1 LNKTAKNDMIK
12 EIKDQEVRI
21 LFNLFNVNK
30 KTLKRLEKK
39 AQEVLDKSE
48 EFKALSDSELQAK
61 TPYFK
66 ERLAAGESLDDL
78 LVEAYAT
85 VREAS
90 TRVLK
95 MTPFKVQVMGAIVI
109 HEGNIAEMKTGEGKT
124 LTAVMPA
131 YLNALTGL
139 GVHIVTVNDYLAR
152 REAEGEIGDLFK
164 FLQLTVGLNTRELN
178 PQEKSEVYQSDILY
192 STNNELGFDYLRD
205 HMVIYKENIVQ
216 RNLNFAIIDEVDS
229 ILIDE
234 ARTPLIISGG
244 AKNTADLYKQANYFA
259 IGLSDEHYELDIKDK
274 TITLTQ
280 EGIAKAE
287 NFFNLDNLYDV
298 NNVVLLHH
306 INNALRA
313 NFIMTKDVDY
323 VVQDGKVII
332 VDQFT
337 GRLMHGRQFSE
348 GLHQALEAK
357 EAVEIKKETTTLAT
371 ITFQNFFRMYSKL
384 SGMTGTAKTEEEE
397 FRNIYNMLVV
407 EIPTN
412 KPVIRIDDN
421 DLIFATMEAKYKALA
436 EEITRRYKLG
446 QPMLVGTISI
456 ESSELLSSLLRKN
469 GVKHNVLNAKQHERE
484 AEIVAN
490 AGQKYAVTIAT
501 NMAGRG
507 TDIKLGEGVVELG
520 GLAVIGTE
528 RHESRRIDNQLR
540 GRSGRQGDPGYSRF
554 FISADDE
561 LMLRFGGERF
571 KSMISM
577 ITSPGKEG
585 SEVPLD
591 YKMFSKM
598 ILRAQKQIEGNNFDR
613 RKTVLQYDE
622 VLRKQRE
629 IIYSQRTDV
638 LFLES
643 IEELTYNMVRQVIE
657 RTLAMHNKDEL
668 NNALKKYF
676 PVDAIDNELLKTETN
691 LFDYI
696 LDMAKKDLEAKKA
709 LVGEKVFN
717 DFLKAITLRV
727 VDTYWVQ
734 HIDSMSELR
743 QAVTLQSYGQIN
755 PFREYQEVGFNM
767 FETMIQNIQDDVT
780 RYVLKAQVRQN
791 TERVQVAK
799 PIRAYSGKEDQETKK
814 APRKVGEKVGRN
826 DPCPCGSG
834 KKYKHCHGRN
844 DN

>member
-1 LNKTAKNDMIK
+1 MFDFLNT
-12 EIKDQEVRI
+12 
-21 LFNLFNVNK
+21 NK
-30 KTLKRLEKK
+30 RALKRLEKM
-39 AQEVLDKSE
+39 AQQVLDKETEYKTFTDEELQNKTE
-48 EFKALSDSELQAK
+48 EFKSRLNNGETLDS
-61 TPYFK
+61 
-66 ERLAAGESLDDL
+66 L

-131 YLNALTGL
+131 YLNALNGE

-152 REAEGEIGDLFK
+152 REAEGEIGELFK
-164 FLQLTVGLNTRELN
+164 FLQLTVGLNTREMN
-178 PQEKSEVYQSDILY
+178 PEEKREVYKCDILY

-205 HMVIYKENIVQ
+205 HMVIYKEQIVQ

-244 AKNTADLYKQANYFA
+244 AKNTADLYKHANYFV
-259 IGLSDEHYELDIKDK
+259 IGLGEDDFELDIKDK
-274 TITLTQ
+274 SITLTQ
-280 EGIAKAE
+280 AGIQRAE
-287 NFFNLDNLYDV
+287 KFFNLENLYDV

-313 NFIMTKDVDY
+313 NYIMTKDVDY

-397 FRNIYNMLVV
+397 FRNIYNMFVV

-412 KPVIRIDDN
+412 MPVIRIDDN

-436 EEITRRYKLG
+436 EEITKRYNLG
-446 QPMLVGTISI
+446 QPQLVGTISI
-456 ESSELLSSLLRKN
+456 ESSELLSSLLKKN

-490 AGQKYAVTIAT
+490 AGQKYSVTIAT

-507 TDIKLGEGVVELG
+507 TDIKLGVGVTDLG

-554 FISADDE
+554 FLSADDD
-561 LMLRFGGERF
+561 LLKRFGGDRF

-577 ITSPGKEG
+577 ITSQGGDE
-585 SEVPLD
+585 SETPLD
-591 YKMFSKM
+591 FKMFSKM
-598 ILRAQKQIEGNNFDR
+598 VLRAQRQIEGNNFDR

-638 LFLES
+638 LFLDS
-643 IEELTYNMVRQVIE
+643 IEELIHSMLTD
-657 RTLAMHNKDEL
+657 TLTRAVNSHDNIDDL
-668 NNALKKYF
+668 NLTLNKYF
-676 PVDAIDNELLKTETN
+676 VIDSIDKEILKTESN
-691 LFDYI
+691 VLEYV
-696 LDMAKKDLEAKKA
+696 LDTYRKDVENKKTLA
-709 LVGEKVFN
+709 GEKQFN

-755 PFREYQEVGFNM
+755 PFREYQEIGFNM
-767 FETMIQNIQDDVT
+767 FQTMVYNIQDDVT
-780 RYVLKAQVRQN
+780 KYVLKAQVRQN

-799 PIRAYSGKEDQETKK
+799 PVSTYSGKEDMEVKRK
-814 APRKVGEKVGRN
+814 PRTVDQKVGRN

>member
-1 LNKTAKNDMIK
+1 MVLLEGKDKEVTKLFDFLNT
-12 EIKDQEVRI
+12 
-21 LFNLFNVNK
+21 NK
-30 KTLKRLEKK
+30 RTLKRLEKLA
-39 AQEVLDKSE
+39 AQVLDKE
-48 EFKALSDSELQAK
+48 NEYKALTDSELQSK
-61 TPYFK
+61 TQEFK
-66 ERLAAGESLDDL
+66 DLLANGKTLDDI
-78 LVEAYAT
+78 LVDAYAT

-95 MTPFKVQVMGAIVI
+95 MTPFKVQIMGAIVI

-131 YLNALTGL
+131 YLNALSGD

-152 REAEGEIGDLFK
+152 REAEGEIGELFK
-164 FLQLTVGLNTRELN
+164 FLQLTVGLNTREMSSE
-178 PQEKSEVYQSDILY
+178 EKREVYLCDILY

-205 HMVIYKENIVQ
+205 HMVIYKEQIVQ
-216 RNLNFAIIDEVDS
+216 RKLNFAIIDEVDS

-244 AKNTADLYKQANYFA
+244 SKNTADLYKQANYFV
-259 IGLSDEHYELDIKDK
+259 IGISEDQYELDIKDK
-274 TITLTQ
+274 TITLTE
-280 EGIAKAE
+280 EGIHRAE
-287 NFFNLDNLYDV
+287 SFFSLDNLYDV
-298 NNVVLLHH
+298 SNVVLLHH

-313 NFIMTKDVDY
+313 NYIMTKDVDY

-332 VDQFT
+332 VDPFT

-371 ITFQNFFRMYSKL
+371 ITFQNFFRMYKKL

-397 FRNIYNMLVV
+397 FRNIYNMFVI

-412 KPVIRIDDN
+412 MPVIRIDDN
-421 DLIFATMEAKYKALA
+421 DLIFATMEGKYKALA
-436 EEITRRYKLG
+436 EEITKRHHLG
-446 QPMLVGTISI
+446 QPQLVGTISI
-456 ESSELLSSLLRKN
+456 ESSELLSSLLKKN

-490 AGQKYAVTIAT
+490 AGQKFAVTIAT

-554 FISADDE
+554 FLSADDD
-561 LMLRFGGERF
+561 LLRRFGGDRF
-571 KSMISM
+571 KSMITM
-577 ITSPGKEG
+577 ITSQKG
-585 SEVPLD
+585 SDTETPLD
-591 YKMFSKM
+591 FKMFSKM
-598 ILRAQKQIEGNNFDR
+598 VQRAQRQIEGSNFDR

-638 LFLES
+638 LFLDS
-643 IEELTYNMVRQVIE
+643 IEELIDGMIVE
-657 RTLAMHNKDEL
+657 TLTRAVSSHENTDDLYQTL
-668 NNALKKYF
+668 NKYF
-676 PVDAIDNELLKTETN
+676 VINSIDKNLLKTEPN
-691 LFDYI
+691 I
-696 LDMAKKDLEAKKA
+696 LEYVIDTYKKDVVSKKTLA
-709 LVGEKVFN
+709 GEKPFN

-743 QAVTLQSYGQIN
+743 QAVTLQSYAQIN
-755 PFREYQEVGFNM
+755 PFREYQEIGFNM
-767 FETMIQNIQDDVT
+767 FGTMVQNIQEDVT
-780 RYVLKAQVRQN
+780 KYVLKAQVRQN

-799 PIRAYSGKEDQETKK
+799 PVSTYSGKEDMEVKRK
-814 APRKVGEKVGRN
+814 PRTVDTKVGRN

-834 KKYKHCHGRN
+834 KKYKYCHGKN

>member
-1 LNKTAKNDMIK
+1 MI
-12 EIKDQEVRI
+12 I
-21 LFNLFNVNK
+21 LFKFLDSNK
-30 KTLKRLEKK
+30 RVLKKLEKL
-39 AQEVLDKSE
+39 ALDVLALEDEYKQ
-48 EFKALSDSELQAK
+48 LSDEELQAK
-61 TPYFK
+61 TEVFK
-66 ERLAAGESLDDL
+66 KRLETESLDDL
-78 LVEAYAT
+78 LVEAFAT

-95 MTPFKVQVMGAIVI
+95 MTPFKVQVMGAVAI
-109 HEGNIAEMKTGEGKT
+109 HQGNIAEMKTGEGKT

-131 YLNALTGL
+131 YLNALSGL

-152 REAEGEIGDLFK
+152 REAEGEIGDLFRW
-164 FLQLTVGLNTRELN
+164 LGLSVGMNHRELSAD
-178 PQEKSEVYQSDILY
+178 EKREVYKCDVIY

-205 HMVIYKENIVQ
+205 HMVVYKEKIVQ

-244 AKNTADLYKQANYFA
+244 ERNTAELYKHANYFV
-259 IGLSDEHYELDIKDK
+259 IRLKDEEDYEIDIKTK
-274 TITLTQ
+274 SITLTE
-280 EGIAKAE
+280 EGIRKAE
-287 NFFNLDNLYDV
+287 AHFNLENLYDV
-298 NNVVLLHH
+298 NHVVLLHH

-313 NFIMTKDVDY
+313 NYIMEKDVDY
-323 VVQDGKVII
+323 VVQDGKVVI
-332 VDQFT
+332 VDAFT

-397 FRNIYNMLVV
+397 FREIYNMDVV
-407 EIPTN
+407 VIPTN
-412 KPVIRIDDN
+412 MPVVRIDDN
-421 DLIFATMEAKYKALA
+421 DLIFASIEAKYKALA

-446 QPMLVGTISI
+446 QPQLIGTVSI
-456 ESSELLSSLLRKN
+456 ESSELLSRLLKKN
-469 GVKHNVLNAKQHERE
+469 GVKHDVLNAKQHERE

-490 AGQKYAVTIAT
+490 AGQKFAVTIAT

-554 FISADDE
+554 FLSADDD
-561 LMLRFGGERF
+561 LLRRFGSDRF
-571 KSMISM
+571 KRMIEM
-577 ITSPGKEG
+577 VNGKG
-585 SEVPLD
+585 DNKDAPLD
-591 YKMFSKM
+591 FKMFSKLV
-598 ILRAQKQIEGNNFDR
+598 LRAQRQIEGNNYDR

-622 VLRKQRE
+622 VLKKQRD
-629 IIYSQRTDV
+629 IIYQQRTDV
-638 LFLES
+638 LFKDTIEES
-643 IEELTYNMVRQVIE
+643 IDQMIFATIE
-657 RTLAMHNKDEL
+657 RIVFQHKGNFEEMSKAIHNFFGPKL
-668 NNALKKYF
+668 
-676 PVDAIDNELLKTETN
+676 VDLGILKTEN
-691 LFDYI
+691 DQYQYLIDIYQR
-696 LDMAKKDLEAKKA
+696 DKVQKKE

-717 DFLKAITLRV
+717 DFLKSITLRV
-727 VDTYWVQ
+727 VDTHWVQ
-734 HIDSMSELR
+734 HIDAMSELR
-743 QAVTLQSYGQIN
+743 QAVRLQSYGQNN
-755 PFREYQEVGFNM
+755 PFREYQEVGFSM
-767 FETMIQNIQDDVT
+767 FESMVLNIQSDVT
-780 RYVLKAQVRQN
+780 RYVLRAEVRQN

-799 PIRAYSGKEDQETKK
+799 PVSTYSGKEDENTK
-814 APRKVGEKVGRN
+814 RKPVTKSDTIGRN

-844 DN
+844 G

>member
-1 LNKTAKNDMIK
+1 MTKLFDFLNT
-12 EIKDQEVRI
+12 
-21 LFNLFNVNK
+21 NK
-30 KTLKRLEKK
+30 KTLKRLEKM
-39 AQEVLDKSE
+39 AQMVLDKE
-48 EFKALSDSELQAK
+48 NEYKALTDSELQGK
-61 TPYFK
+61 TLEFK
-66 ERLAAGESLDDL
+66 GLLKEGKTLDDI
-78 LVEAYAT
+78 LVDAYAT

-131 YLNALTGL
+131 YLNALGGQ

-164 FLQLTVGLNTRELN
+164 FLGLTVGLNTRELSSE
-178 PQEKSEVYQSDILY
+178 EKREMYNCDILY

-205 HMVIYKENIVQ
+205 HMVIYKEHIVQ
-216 RNLNFAIIDEVDS
+216 RKLNFAIIDEVDS

-244 AKNTADLYKQANYFA
+244 AKNTQDLYRQANYFV
-259 IGLSDEHYELDIKDK
+259 ISLTDEEYEMDIKDK
-274 TITLTQ
+274 TITLT
-280 EGIAKAE
+280 ETGIHHAE
-287 NFFNLDNLYDV
+287 KFFNLENLYDV

-313 NFIMTKDVDY
+313 NYIMSRDIDY

-332 VDQFT
+332 VDPFT

-371 ITFQNFFRMYSKL
+371 ITFQNFFRMYQKL
-384 SGMTGTAKTEEEE
+384 AGMTGTAKTEEEE
-397 FRNIYNMLVV
+397 FRNIYNMFVV

-412 KPVIRIDDN
+412 RPVVRIDDN
-421 DLIFATMEAKYKALA
+421 DLIFATMKGKYQALA
-436 EEITRRYKLG
+436 EEITRRYHLG

-456 ESSELLSSLLRKN
+456 ESSELLSSLLKKN

-507 TDIKLGEGVVELG
+507 TDIKLGEGVKELG

-554 FISADDE
+554 FLSADDD
-561 LMLRFGGERF
+561 LLRRFGGDRF
-571 KSMISM
+571 KSMISL
-577 ITSPGKEG
+577 ITSQKG
-585 SEVPLD
+585 SDTELPLD
-591 YKMFSKM
+591 FKMFSKM
-598 ILRAQKQIEGNNFDR
+598 VQRAQTQIEGSNFDR

-638 LFLES
+638 LFLDT
-643 IEELTYNMVRQVIE
+643 IEHIINSMIEDSLT
-657 RTLAMHNKDEL
+657 RTVKSHENIDEL
-668 NNALKKYF
+668 FQALNKF
-676 PVDAIDNELLKTETN
+676 FVINSIDKEILKTEN
-691 LFDYI
+691 NPLDYV
-696 LDMAKKDLEAKKA
+696 LSTYKKDVESKKA
-709 LVGEKVFN
+709 LAGEKPYN

-755 PFREYQEVGFNM
+755 PFREYQEIGFNM

-799 PIRAYSGKEDQETKK
+799 PVSTYSGKEDTEVKRK
-814 APRKVGEKVGRN
+814 PRTVQTKVGRN

-834 KKYKHCHGRN
+834 KKYKYCHGKN